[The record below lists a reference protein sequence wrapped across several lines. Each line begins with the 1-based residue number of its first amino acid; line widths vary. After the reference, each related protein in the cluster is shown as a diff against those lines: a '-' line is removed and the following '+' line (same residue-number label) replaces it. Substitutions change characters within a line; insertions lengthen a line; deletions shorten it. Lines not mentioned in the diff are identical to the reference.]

1 MIKFHTIGQIEKKYP
16 FVDATISAD
25 MLNGD
30 FGKVESG
37 VFSRAANA
45 AMAIMQ
51 VEVGDEAGLDEYP
64 IKSGSHVRVID
75 FAAMNGELVEIYG
88 AQVPATVAVGNKLVS
103 GADGKLATGGSTA
116 PYYEVVEVL
125 GNKAGVLVKVVSAT
139 EVVDDGDGEG

>member
-16 FVDATISAD
+16 FVDSTISAD

-64 IKSGSHVRVID
+64 IKSGSQVRVID
-75 FAAMNGELVEIYG
+75 FSAMNGELMEIYG